1 MVVRVVLALVL
12 RVAAVHRVLEALRVL
27 IEMTRP
33 APVGGGCA
41 LLGAR
46 SGHARTI
53 RAGRK
58 IGTPAVGRRI

>member
-1 MVVRVVLALVL
+1 MVVCMALMLVL
-12 RVAAVHRVLEALRVL
+12 GVPAVHRVLEALRVL

-33 APVGGGCA
+33 ALVGGGCA

-53 RAGRK
+53 RAG
-58 IGTPAVGRRI
+58 G